1 MQLPGRLRDTTLG
14 DVLGTLHRG
23 KATGVLELTE
33 PAFGATHRVY
43 LASGCVTACESP
55 RGLVLAEWLLRDG
68 VDAAVLRQSL
78 QQAAAA
84 GELHG
89 RVLVTRWQIEEKQ
102 VDRALRAQ
110 ILARLN
116 VLEGLPDA
124 TLRFRAAIRPPR
136 SSSTPLGTQEMLGGR
151 RRRRAGKGSGEPTV
165 AATRAA
171 AAARLGISP
180 SADRAAVTRAFRNL
194 VADRHPDRNARDG
207 EAVVRQRNNEL
218 REIVEAYRVLVA

>member
-23 KATGVLELTE
+23 GATGVLELTE
-33 PAFGATHRVY
+33 PGFGAVHRVY
-43 LASGCVTACESP
+43 LAGGSVTACESP
-55 RGLVLAEWLLRDG
+55 RGLRLSEWLLRDG

-78 QQAAAA
+78 QQAVAA

-89 RVLVTRWQIEEKQ
+89 RVLVTRWEIDEKR

-110 ILARLN
+110 ILARLS
-116 VLEGLPDA
+116 VLEGLSDA

-136 SSSTPLGTQEMLGGR
+136 SSTAPLGTAEMLAGR
-151 RRRRAGKGSGEPTV
+151 RRRRLRINNGVEASPRTE
-165 AATRAA
+165 
-171 AAARLGISP
+171 AAARLGVP
-180 SADRAAVTRAFRNL
+180 ATADRATVTRAFRRL

-207 EAVVRQRNNEL
+207 EGVIQKRNAEL
-218 REIVEAYRVLVA
+218 RAIVEAYRVLIAS